1 MAKMFIKSRALTD
14 KHKILNKP
22 LTRASLNAYNQQQK
36 GFNHRFAKIPRPHQ
50 NVHYAKTSIFAAATI
65 KVSLPRSF
73 STYHGLRNANLIAGT
88 RELLKKRQF
97 STKARF
103 SSRLKRVKF
112 RSWFTLTSVSLIFFG
127 VVSRNFIDDDDTREV
142 KESQVKRSHS
152 IGSWPLY
159 IYSRLP
165 LNSLSRLW
173 GQLNSIDLPVWLRS
187 PSFKLYSL
195 IFGVNLEEMADPD
208 LTHYKNLAEFF
219 CRPIKPEKRPV
230 DTSATLCAPCDGKVL
245 KFGIVEEDGGIE
257 QVKGITYKVDAL
269 LGTHDAPKVEAPPQQ
284 FDLER
289 TRKEAHF
296 IDLHGDVKTLT
307 YKKEGDQSFVHP
319 STSRILSVSRT
330 LVGAEGHKESNRL
343 FYAVIYLAP
352 GDYHRFHSPVEWVAT
367 LRRHFVGQLYSVAP
381 YFQRTLQNLFIL
393 NERVAILGYWKYGF
407 FSMTP
412 VGATNVGSIKLNFD
426 THLATNEVYEHE
438 IYFKDKLNQ
447 ALTEKYKVQERKKLK
462 RDTCYEATYAN
473 ASKILHGIP
482 LFRGEEMGGFKLGST
497 IVLVFE
503 APPNFQFD
511 LQENQQVL
519 MGQGIG
525 RIEN

>member
-1 MAKMFIKSRALTD
+1 MFMKSRTLTEN
-14 KHKILNKP
+14 HKILNKP
-22 LTRASLNAYNQQQK
+22 LTRASLNALSQQQK
-36 GFNHRFAKIPRPHQ
+36 GITRGFPKIHSPHR
-50 NVHYAKTSIFAAATI
+50 NVHYRKTSLFAAATI

-73 STYHGLRNANLIAGT
+73 STYHGFPNANLINGT

-127 VVSRNFIDDDDTREV
+127 VVARSFIEIEDNREA
-142 KESQVKRSHS
+142 KESKIKRSHNVE
-152 IGSWPLY
+152 SWPLY

-173 GQLNSIDLPVWLRS
+173 GQLNSIDLPVWLRG
-187 PSFKLYSL
+187 PCFKFYSV

-230 DTSATLCAPCDGKVL
+230 DTSATLCSPCDGKVL

-269 LGTHDAPKVEAPPQQ
+269 LGTHDAPKIEARPQQ
-284 FDLER
+284 FDLKK
-289 TRKEAHF
+289 TQKEAHF
-296 IDLHGDVKTLT
+296 IDLHGGIKALT
-307 YKKEGDQSFVHP
+307 YKKEGDQSLIHS

-330 LVGAEGHKESNRL
+330 LVGSEGHKETNRL

-438 IYFKDKLNQ
+438 IYSKDRLDE
-447 ALTEKYKVQERKKLK
+447 ALTEKYNVQERKKLK
-462 RDTCYEATYAN
+462 KDTCYEATYAN
-473 ASKILHGIP
+473 ASKVLHGFP
-482 LFRGEEMGGFKLGST
+482 LVRGEEMGGFKLGST

-525 RIEN
+525 KVGL

>member
-1 MAKMFIKSRALTD
+1 MFMRSRALTEN
-14 KHKILNKP
+14 HKILNKP
-22 LTRASLNAYNQQQK
+22 LTRASLNALNQQQK
-36 GFNHRFAKIPRPHQ
+36 GFNRNISKIPRPHR
-50 NVHYAKTSIFAAATI
+50 NIHYAKTSLYAVATF
-65 KVSLPRSF
+65 KVSLQRSIG
-73 STYHGLRNANLIAGT
+73 TYYGTTNANFINGT
-88 RELLKKRQF
+88 KERLKKRQF

-127 VVSRNFIDDDDTREV
+127 VVARNLIEDDDTRES
-142 KESQVKRSHS
+142 KESKEKRSHN

-159 IYSRLP
+159 MYSRLP

-173 GQLNSIDLPVWLRS
+173 GQLNSISLPVWLRG
-187 PSFKLYSL
+187 PSFKLYSV
-195 IFGVNLEEMADPD
+195 IFGVNLDEMADPD

-219 CRPIKPEKRPV
+219 CRPIKSERRPI
-230 DTSATLCAPCDGKVL
+230 DTSATLCSPCDGKVL

-284 FDLER
+284 FDPKEAE
-289 TRKEAHF
+289 KEAHF
-296 IDLHGDVKTLT
+296 IDLHGDIKTLT
-307 YKKEGDQSFVHP
+307 YKKEGDQSFIHP

-330 LVGAEGHKESNRL
+330 MVGAEGHKETNKL

-393 NERVAILGYWKYGF
+393 NERVAILGYWRYGL

-438 IYFKDKLNQ
+438 IYSKDKLNE
-447 ALTEKYKVQERKKLK
+447 ALTEKYKVRERKKLK

-473 ASKILHGIP
+473 ASKLLHGIP

-525 RIEN
+525 RLGS